1 MKTFL
6 IVFWQQFKKQTL
18 VVKTS
23 IIVLLVGVVFI
34 LGGGGGLKPSVCDCN
49 DVMLRIG
56 NSSEASKRII
66 GTDRW
71 KYSSD
76 PIGSAQNECYLKYHD
91 DIVKW
96 QQSKGYTN
104 TTSADEALGFFAD
117 QCK

>member
-6 IVFWQQFKKQTL
+6 IVFWEQFKKQTL
-18 VVKTS
+18 IVKTT
-23 IIVLLVGVVFI
+23 IVIFFIGVIWI
-34 LGGGGGLKPSVCDCN
+34 LGGGSFKPSVCDCN
-49 DVMLRIG
+49 DVMLRTG
-56 NSSEASKRII
+56 NASEASKRII

-104 TTSADEALGFFAD
+104 TTSADEALGYFAD